1 MARRFIVRD
10 DDITRLND
18 KNIKIKGTEVKHIQV
33 LRHNINDEI
42 IVNENIYKIIDM
54 TRDTIDLE
62 YIKEAL
68 VIGVPKTNITLYIAF
83 LKSDKM
89 DYLVQKAVEIGVK
102 RIIPFFS
109 KNVVVKLDEKSKVKR
124 REKLQKIADEA
135 CKQCGRMDTV
145 NIEEF
150 LNFNELKD
158 SLKEDKIFFAYEAS
172 KDSLRREINDMKQ
185 RNINNIGII
194 IGAEGGFL
202 ESEAEELNKLDNVC
216 CVSLGE
222 RILRAETAAINL
234 LSILIYEMEE

>member
-18 KNIKIKGTEVKHIQV
+18 KYIKIKGTEVKHIQV

-102 RIIPFFS
+102 RIVPFFS

>member
-10 DDITRLND
+10 DDITRLNN

-102 RIIPFFS
+102 RIVPFFS
-109 KNVVVKLDEKSKVKR
+109 KNVVVKLEEKSKVKR

>member
-10 DDITRLND
+10 DDITRLNH